1 VLAFS
6 QIFVFRGTIDDLEL
20 AELSSSGGDILF
32 IDLVALVPFLLA
44 AYGVNFNYIPAAFKA
59 ILGDRRLAIIYVT
72 ILAVAIF
79 HTFYHRDIRSILYNV
94 LLLITIP
101 AFTLFWKRF
110 SNEITSVFTA
120 LSVSLLCYLATV
132 PLVFGAPHLR
142 YYGLIHPNAY
152 GGVALSA
159 AACIV
164 LSEKKWLWLGQ
175 LVALAGAISI
185 DSRFAIL
192 GILLIA
198 GAQHTIS
205 AVAIRSRA
213 WGVRLRVGLLA
224 VLALYFASDMYD
236 IFAVSDLHRGLG
248 SGISGRSDLWQAG
261 IEYIR
266 EDPLGYG
273 FKNSYSFSS
282 GHNGWLNLAIQFGL
296 LPAIVIG
303 SMFILQ
309 MLNMW
314 NEFRAQHTNRHP
326 GAHGTSQLEMNL
338 LICFGALLA
347 GGFFQPQMMNFGDS
361 IGVLFLLIISRPGPP
376 QKNVAHAGLR
386 RRRMSY
392 GVRRMSEPNPPLCD
406 ADIHASSASCSR
418 VFRDIK

>member
-1 VLAFS
+1 MERVRRRLLSLGLVWYVSVLAFS

-185 DSRFAIL
+185 NSRFAIF

-198 GAQHTIS
+198 GAQQIS
-205 AVAIRSRA
+205 TVATRSRRGA
-213 WGVRLRVGLLA
+213 FD
-224 VLALYFASDMYD
+224 FA
-236 IFAVSDLHRGLG
+236 
-248 SGISGRSDLWQAG
+248 
-261 IEYIR
+261 
-266 EDPLGYG
+266 
-273 FKNSYSFSS
+273 
-282 GHNGWLNLAIQFGL
+282 
-296 LPAIVIG
+296 
-303 SMFILQ
+303 
-309 MLNMW
+309 
-314 NEFRAQHTNRHP
+314 
-326 GAHGTSQLEMNL
+326 
-338 LICFGALLA
+338 
-347 GGFFQPQMMNFGDS
+347 
-361 IGVLFLLIISRPGPP
+361 
-376 QKNVAHAGLR
+376 
-386 RRRMSY
+386 
-392 GVRRMSEPNPPLCD
+392 
-406 ADIHASSASCSR
+406 
-418 VFRDIK
+418 